1 MLKVSLMS
9 TLKDNDS
16 SIVLS
21 IDDKSLLTHT
31 KIRETEL
38 HLDSANKIIKGD
50 RSYGG
55 SGLPSPSEI
64 FLVSI
69 GACFGITVK
78 SFINAWRM
86 KGGYLSD
93 HVDDFNIEVSEE
105 INEIESKLT
114 IENITIHATLRLRG
128 VNVEQI
134 SGMVSRLPMVV
145 QKWCPITGLAEK
157 AVQVDKELTLYI
169 DGNEVEKFIL

>member
-1 MLKVSLMS
+1 MS
-9 TLKDNDS
+9 NPEEHDS
-16 SIVLS
+16 TIVLS
-21 IDDKSLLTHT
+21 IDDKSLVTYT
-31 KIRETEL
+31 KIRDTEL

-55 SGLPSPSEI
+55 SGLPSPSEL

-86 KGGYLSD
+86 EKGYLSD
-93 HVDDFNIEVSEE
+93 YIDEFNIEVFEE

-114 IENITIHATLRLRG
+114 IENITIHATLRLHG

-134 SGMVSRLPMVV
+134 SALLTRLSKTV

-157 AVQVDKELTLYI
+157 AVQVNKGLTLFI
-169 DGNEVEKFIL
+169 DGKEIEKLQL

>member
-1 MLKVSLMS
+1 MS
-9 TLKDNDS
+9 NPEEHDS
-16 SIVLS
+16 TIVLS
-21 IDDKSLLTHT
+21 IDDESLVTYT

-55 SGLPSPSEI
+55 SGLPSPSEV

-78 SFINAWRM
+78 SFINAWRIEN
-86 KGGYLSD
+86 GYLSD
-93 HVDDFNIEVSEE
+93 YVDDFNIEVSEE

-114 IENITIHATLRLRG
+114 IEHITIHATLRLH
-128 VNVEQI
+128 VVDSEQI
-134 SGMVSRLPMVV
+134 SALLTRLPKAVR
-145 QKWCPITGLAEK
+145 KWCPITGLVEK
-157 AVQVDKELTLYI
+157 AVQVNKELTLFI
-169 DGNEVEKFIL
+169 DGKEVEKFQI

>member
-1 MLKVSLMS
+1 MPNPEEHDS
-9 TLKDNDS
+9 T
-16 SIVLS
+16 IVLS
-21 IDDKSLLTHT
+21 IDDESLVTYT
-31 KIRETEL
+31 KIRDTEL
-38 HLDSANKIIKGD
+38 HLDSANRIIKGD

-55 SGLPSPSEI
+55 SGLPSPSEL

-86 KGGYLSD
+86 EKGYLSD
-93 HVDDFNIEVSEE
+93 YVDDFNIEVFEE

-134 SGMVSRLPMVV
+134 SPLLTRLSKAV

-157 AVQVDKELTLYI
+157 AVQVNKELTLFI
-169 DGNEVEKFIL
+169 DGKEIEKLQL

>member
-1 MLKVSLMS
+1 MS
-9 TLKDNDS
+9 NPEEHDS
-16 SIVLS
+16 TIVLS
-21 IDDKSLLTHT
+21 IDDESLVTCT
-31 KIRETEL
+31 KIRDTEL

-86 KGGYLSD
+86 DKGYLSD
-93 HVDDFNIEVSEE
+93 YVDDFNIEVSEE
-105 INEIESKLT
+105 INEIESKLA
-114 IENITIHATLRLRG
+114 IEHITIHATLWLHR

-134 SGMVSRLPMVV
+134 SALLAKLPKAV
-145 QKWCPITGLAEK
+145 QKWYPITGLSEK
-157 AVQVDKELTLYI
+157 AVQVNKKMTLFI
-169 DGNEVEKFIL
+169 DGKEVEKFQL

>member
-1 MLKVSLMS
+1 MS
-9 TLKDNDS
+9 DPEEHDS
-16 SIVLS
+16 TIVLS
-21 IDDKSLLTHT
+21 IDDESLVTYT

-38 HLDSANKIIKGD
+38 RLDSANKIIKGD

-86 KGGYLSD
+86 EKGYLSD
-93 HVDDFNIEVSEE
+93 YVDDFNIKVSEE

-114 IENITIHATLRLRG
+114 IENITINATLQLHE
-128 VNVEQI
+128 VNVEKI
-134 SGMVSRLPMVV
+134 SSLLTRLPKTV

-157 AVQVDKELTLYI
+157 AVQVNKKLTLFI
-169 DGNEVEKFIL
+169 DGKEVEKFQL